1 MPTAAVAPTFT
12 TRAATAQAG
21 RRQPCVLDI
30 AGECDLDLLQLRLL
44 LLAGALIVVADAVAI
59 AVAATS
65 FVASVV
71 LLHKREPAPTS
82 LAAPRHPST
91 RASAHAHTVHASA
104 AASLCSAVSA
114 PSTAPPAATAEAHIA
129 HAKPTTVHIQ
139 TTHAH
144 AQAQTKPSAEAANPR
159 HVLLPS
165 VPHSRPTA

>member
-1 MPTAAVAPTFT
+1 
-12 TRAATAQAG
+12 
-21 RRQPCVLDI
+21 
-30 AGECDLDLLQLRLL
+30 

-65 FVASVV
+65 FLASVV

-91 RASAHAHTVHASA
+91 RASTHASAHAHTVHASA

-139 TTHAH
+139 TTHT
-144 AQAQTKPSAEAANPR
+144 QAQTKPSAEAAKPG
-159 HVLLPS
+159 HVVLLPS
-165 VPHSRPTA
+165 VPHSGPTA